1 MARFDCLKT
10 DSPFKKV
17 QSFLM
22 MTWREWLLNLT
33 VEEFIRSDY
42 LHATA
47 DLLNDSNFIHMI
59 KSKELNVKVML
70 HPFIKFY

>member
-1 MARFDCLKT
+1 MARFDRLKT
-10 DSPFKKV
+10 DSPSTKV

-22 MTWREWLLNLT
+22 MTWREWLLDLT

-70 HPFIKFY
+70 HPFIKSY

>member
-1 MARFDCLKT
+1 MARFDRIKT
-10 DSPFKKV
+10 DSPSTKV

-22 MTWREWLLNLT
+22 MTWREWLLDLT
-33 VEEFIRSDY
+33 VEEFIRSDC

-70 HPFIKFY
+70 HPFIKSY